1 VNSYSTEHQKK
12 IFVDRYRDKEN
23 PKETVE
29 GMFNR
34 VAIAAAVDT
43 ITHGM
48 NREEQVQFFYNG
60 MVEERY
66 ITAGR
71 PLANLGT
78 NGNGMVFNCFV
89 LPIEDSRKGITS
101 TLADF
106 TEIAAKG
113 GGIGISYSRLRPKGT
128 PTKQSKGT
136 ASGPV
141 SFIDVF
147 QCMGGTIKQQGSR
160 GLASMTSLHVSH
172 PDIEEFIKA
181 KTQDGRWPTTN
192 LSVEITDAFIRAV
205 KDDTAW
211 ELKWN
216 GKVYDTVSA
225 RRLWDVIC
233 ESAHRNGEPGLL
245 FVDTMNERS
254 PYKGV
259 ERIETTNPCQPD
271 FAILWDGDR
280 FRRIDDPL
288 AQTWTSWKVGVKE
301 VVKATTNTG
310 LEFYTT
316 PNHVALL
323 ANGEEK
329 PVQDCVGEVLYAPA
343 EYPLELS
350 NKVAKED
357 KKLILKGFLFGDGF
371 MCGKKQG
378 VGVRLNAAREP
389 EVAQLL
395 VHLGFAPQASGAY
408 YLNYQT
414 LVQAIGDCPFL
425 AERVFDRIIPHEIL
439 FGERDVFVNFLR
451 GLFAANG
458 SCNTG
463 AGQISLKTTNL
474 KAAQDVQL
482 LLGVL
487 GIHASI
493 TGNAPHAVEWHN
505 GTYVSRQSYNVQI
518 PASYGLR
525 FQEQVG
531 FIADAKR
538 RNVRA
543 TKCNRVKIQ
552 VKEIVSVGEME
563 VWDYRMNTLPH
574 YNYCQGTILRNCNEQ
589 PLPPNS
595 ACNLG
600 SVILPTFVNMTHNK
614 GYEVDYT
621 GIWTAAY
628 DLTIMLDNL
637 IDVSTYPTP
646 ETEANVKK
654 YRPVGVGAMGL
665 ADVLLY
671 CGVPYGDN
679 PEALSITETIVET
692 IADGARA
699 ASEDLAAEK
708 GTFPAYDGTIMNFAP
723 RRNIT
728 LTSYAPTGTISA
740 FCDVSSGIEPHFSPV
755 VRRKEEIGITVT
767 PTTAIQRYM
776 DFHKLTEIPAH
787 ARFSISGPEGTEL
800 TIQDHLK
807 ILEVVANHC
816 DTSAS
821 KTINLPEE
829 ATIEDVSNVF
839 MFCWEHGIKGCTVY
853 RTNSRSDAPIQAPTE
868 AEEED
873 EDDDDVIMLEDYT
886 TTPKERPNV
895 LDGRTY
901 KIKPNPNDSSIYI
914 TINDSEEE
922 PFEIFF
928 TTNNAVHQEYLD
940 GLSRAITALW
950 RRGVRGDFLFD
961 DFCRYESP
969 SGGTYYEY
977 EPGKHKRIKSILDAI
992 GTVIKRH
999 VKLIGCDYNSTEVP
1013 ERVGELPEV
1022 VQMIDYLQCP
1032 ECKEYG
1038 MNPNDK
1044 CPTCEFCGF
1053 SRCG

>member
-1 VNSYSTEHQKK
+1 MNSYSTEHQKK

-29 GMFNR
+29 GMFSR
-34 VAIAAAVDT
+34 VATAAALDT

-89 LPIEDSRKGITS
+89 LPIEDSRRGITS

-216 GKVYDTVSA
+216 GKVYNTVSA

-259 ERIETTNPCQPD
+259 ERIETTNPC
-271 FAILWDGDR
+271 
-280 FRRIDDPL
+280 
-288 AQTWTSWKVGVKE
+288 
-301 VVKATTNTG
+301 
-310 LEFYTT
+310 
-316 PNHVALL
+316 
-323 ANGEEK
+323 
-329 PVQDCVGEVLYAPA
+329 
-343 EYPLELS
+343 
-350 NKVAKED
+350 
-357 KKLILKGFLFGDGF
+357 
-371 MCGKKQG
+371 
-378 VGVRLNAAREP
+378 
-389 EVAQLL
+389 
-395 VHLGFAPQASGAY
+395 
-408 YLNYQT
+408 
-414 LVQAIGDCPFL
+414 
-425 AERVFDRIIPHEIL
+425 
-439 FGERDVFVNFLR
+439 
-451 GLFAANG
+451 
-458 SCNTG
+458 
-463 AGQISLKTTNL
+463 
-474 KAAQDVQL
+474 
-482 LLGVL
+482 
-487 GIHASI
+487 
-493 TGNAPHAVEWHN
+493 
-505 GTYVSRQSYNVQI
+505 
-518 PASYGLR
+518 
-525 FQEQVG
+525 
-531 FIADAKR
+531 
-538 RNVRA
+538 
-543 TKCNRVKIQ
+543 
-552 VKEIVSVGEME
+552 
-563 VWDYRMNTLPH
+563 
-574 YNYCQGTILRNCNEQ
+574 NEQ

-628 DLTIMLDNL
+628 DLTLMLDNL

-646 ETEANVKK
+646 EIEANVKK

-740 FCDVSSGIEPHFSPV
+740 FCDVSSGIEPHFGPV

-853 RTNSRSDAPIQAPTE
+853 RTNSRSDAPIQAPTTE
-868 AEEED
+868 TTEEELE
-873 EDDDDVIMLEDYT
+873 EDDELIVFEDYT
-886 TTPKERPNV
+886 STPKERPNV
-895 LDGRTY
+895 LEGRTY
-901 KIKPNPNDSSIYI
+901 KIKPNPQEASIYI
-914 TINDSEEE
+914 TINDSEDA
-922 PFEIFF
+922 PFELFF

-969 SGGTYYEY
+969 SGGTFYEY
-977 EPGKHKRIKSILDAI
+977 EPGKHKRLKSILDAI